1 MARQRIMRR
10 FARWHIWIG
19 WLAGVPLL
27 MWSITGLIMTAR
39 PIEEIRGDHLRNPQP
54 EVQATNIVLP
64 RLYDP
69 IRSAE
74 LVQQADGPVWIFT
87 GMDGSTWRNS
97 ATDGTRVP
105 PVIEEEAR
113 RIASAAYAG
122 NAEIENVA
130 YLPAAEVPA
139 ELRGAPPSWQVHYSD
154 GTNLYIDDNTGQVLA
169 LRTPSWRIYDFAWGL
184 HIMDLETREDTH
196 HPTLIIFAI
205 IASIGALLGCMLMF
219 RRRKA
224 RRRQ

>member
-1 MARQRIMRR
+1 MARQRIMQS

-27 MWSITGLIMTAR
+27 MWSITGLVMTVR
-39 PIEEIRGDHLRNPQP
+39 PIEDVRGDHLRAAQP
-54 EVQATNIVLP
+54 EVATGNIVFP

-74 LVQQADGPVWIFT
+74 LVQQADGPVWIVT

-97 ATDGTRVP
+97 AVDGTRVP

-113 RIASAAYAG
+113 RIAEAAYAG
-122 NAEIENVA
+122 EARIENIA
-130 YLPAAEVPA
+130 YLPSAEVPA
-139 ELRGAPPSWQVHYSD
+139 ELRGAPPTWQVRSSD
-154 GTNLYIDDNTGQVLA
+154 GTNHYLEDNTGKVLA
-169 LRTPSWRIYDFAWGL
+169 LRTPSWRIYDLAWGL
-184 HIMDLETREDTH
+184 HIMDLDTREDTH
-196 HPTLIIFAI
+196 HPILIAFAI
-205 IASIGALLGCMLMF
+205 IASIGALLGCILMF

-224 RRRQ
+224 RAGR